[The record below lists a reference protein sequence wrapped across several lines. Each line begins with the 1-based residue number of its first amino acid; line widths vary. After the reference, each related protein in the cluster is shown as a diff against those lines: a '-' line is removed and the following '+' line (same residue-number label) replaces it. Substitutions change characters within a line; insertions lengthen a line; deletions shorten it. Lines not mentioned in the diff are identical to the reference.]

1 MPSYISLE
9 PLVFSAQTLRKPA
22 TADAWRERLEIQ
34 SAFAGGSLAR
44 PNEGMVPHATVTSA
58 LVAYWREARA
68 SAAAGAAATAN
79 AR

>member
-22 TADAWRERLEIQ
+22 TADAWRERPEIQ

-58 LVAYWREARA
+58 LVAHWREARA
-68 SAAAGAAATAN
+68 SAAVAATAN